1 MKEELVT
8 KNAELGLNLVANA
21 MKLILNDTD
30 GQAFKKARK
39 CLEMH
44 TDTIFV
50 CGGRKAL
57 CYHPK
62 ENMWYRLEDS
72 PFDYPNNTPIQYK
85 SKIYTGSTCNEGM
98 SQVMEYYVPTANT
111 WGAVQSTVETNF
123 TGYTVLK
130 GDLYATCFS
139 TQEGRIY
146 RYDSDTKHWHKMEV
160 SPTIKQLCP
169 CVVSDEQF
177 MYVIGGFTAKT
188 SLSTT
193 TRFDSS
199 NNK

>member
-1 MKEELVT
+1 MLKYIYLGNVSVT
-8 KNAELGLNLVANA
+8 DERAHNLIATANYLLLPSLKT
-21 MKLILNDTD
+21 MVGNFMNEVIQL
-30 GQAFKKARK
+30 
-39 CLEMH
+39 
-44 TDTIFV
+44 
-50 CGGRKAL
+50 AL

-111 WGAVQSTVETNF
+111 WGAVQSTVEPNF

-146 RYDSDTKHWHKMEV
+146 RYDADTKH
-160 SPTIKQLCP
+160 
-169 CVVSDEQF
+169 
-177 MYVIGGFTAKT
+177 
-188 SLSTT
+188 
-193 TRFDSS
+193 
-199 NNK
+199 